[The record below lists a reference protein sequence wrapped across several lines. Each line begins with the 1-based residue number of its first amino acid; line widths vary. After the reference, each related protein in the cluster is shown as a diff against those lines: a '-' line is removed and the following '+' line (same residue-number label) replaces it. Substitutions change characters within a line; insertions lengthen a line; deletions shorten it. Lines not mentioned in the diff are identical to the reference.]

1 VKIYVRIFVAASA
14 FLLILS
20 SISMPVK
27 AATTYG
33 PRIGELLCKIYG
45 TDIAEFAAFD
55 AGEIDLVD
63 SPLTK
68 DLVTKYTGDPTV
80 TLDSYRENGMYQ
92 FDINN
97 NLTMLSYPNW
107 RSPTSYPE
115 FRHAIAHM
123 IDKPFIITNILG
135 GFGAQMEVPVM
146 PWTRWYDLST
156 PLHPYSP
163 ATACQILRDA
173 GWRNSADPNVVEDV
187 HFPPGHEKAGLLLKD
202 WMVTGPHGAGDPG
215 LIFYRRSDK
224 VQRAETGR
232 LLIYGGSGLKGLE
245 DIGIPV
251 DDNLVARSVCSPNVM
266 YKKDFHL
273 YTGGWSLGRDPDLL
287 YDLYNGR
294 YMDWDITVFAQNY
307 CNIND
312 PAFNEYSEK
321 VKFAKDFDVAQT
333 NSYLACQRWG
343 QMVFMFPLWTTAGYM
358 AHKWPW
364 HALNVDSYGVRDW
377 WNLEAIHNPEAGP
390 TGGQLKWG
398 FKSDIEMLNVI
409 YSQSQWDW
417 QILDKL
423 FDSLIKFNPL
433 NIALDMPWMA
443 SSWTAGTW
451 TNPDTGQTASKIT
464 YTLGT
469 GIKWINPITGTVNSA
484 VTPQDVAFSFQ
495 YVYDQAGWNYPS
507 VADLYV
513 NPDGSLKI
521 EIIGNTLTFYE
532 SIASVWALHWIGGL
546 PIIPKSVYELI
557 PDARGF
563 YPGGVYPDTLMGS
576 GNFYFSSYTAG
587 VSCLLT
593 ANRNY
598 WKTIVPDRD
607 TDPLMIAYDWAIFR
621 ANVRSGDWTVSVA
634 DGITVVG
641 AFGWTGPPGNIPEDI
656 NKDGKVDDVDL
667 SYVLSEMGAA
677 WPGGGFVP
685 GGPEVSVTNLV
696 TCKDGGLPKP
706 TLCQRYTACVNV
718 TVNNLWGYGFGFEVS
733 IYANSTRIGSQRVYV
748 GAQESTVVSFTWDPQ
763 SFAIGYY
770 VLRAEVPTAYPA
782 EHDKTDNSIIGGGLT
797 VSKAGDV
804 RCDGQVNV
812 LDLILVA
819 MALNLYNPTADIRHD
834 HVINVLDLIAV
845 ATNLDQS

>member
-1 VKIYVRIFVAASA
+1 MKTHLTILAIAIVTLMALS
-14 FLLILS
+14 LI
-20 SISMPVK
+20 PYK
-27 AATTYG
+27 ANAVPTMG
-33 PRIGELLCKIYG
+33 PRTDSVLISIYG
-45 TDIAEFAAFD
+45 TSAAEFAAFD
-55 AGEIDLVD
+55 ASSIDCVD
-63 SPLTK
+63 WPLGAAEYNAWK
-68 DLVTKYTGDPTV
+68 LDPTKV
-80 TLDSYRENGMYQ
+80 MDSYRELGM
-92 FDINN
+92 FEHDCNN
-97 NLTMLSYPNW
+97 NLTMLSYKTF
-107 RSPTSYPE
+107 RSPTSYVE

-358 AHKWPW
+358 AHKAEF
-364 HALNVDSYGVRDW
+364 HALNAEGYSVRSW
-377 WNLEAIHNPEAGP
+377 WNIYCINKPSIGP
-390 TGGQLKWG
+390 IGGQLRWG
-398 FKSDIEMLNVI
+398 FASDIEALNVI
-409 YSQSQWDW
+409 NSQWVWDW
-417 QILDKL
+417 QILDKF
-423 FDSLIKFNPL
+423 FDSMLAANPI
-433 NIALDMPWMA
+433 NIAVDLPWMCTGA
-443 SSWTAGTW
+443 NPWTVSTW
-451 TNPDTGQTASKIT
+451 TNPDTGKTASKIT
-464 YTLGT
+464 YQLKT
-469 GIKWINPITGTVNSA
+469 GMKWINPITGTVNSTL
-484 VTPQDVAFSFQ
+484 TPADVVHSFQ
-495 YVYDQAGWNYPS
+495 YVYDQVGWNYPS

-521 EIIGNTLTFYE
+521 EVSANTLTFYE
-532 SIASVWALHWIGGL
+532 TIQSVWALHWIGGL
-546 PIIPKSVYELI
+546 PITPKIVYENI
-557 PDARGF
+557 PNAVGF
-563 YPGGVYPDTLMGS
+563 TPGDVEVKQTLMGT
-576 GNFYFSSYTAG
+576 GAWYFVSYSAG
-587 VSCLLT
+587 VSALINS
-593 ANRNY
+593 NRDY
-598 WKTIVPDRD
+598 FMTVVPNIDNDAR
-607 TDPLMIAYDWAIFR
+607 IKIDWGIFSG
-621 ANVRSGDWTVSVA
+621 NVRSGDWT
-634 DGITVVG
+634 
-641 AFGWTGPPGNIPEDI
+641 
-656 NKDGKVDDVDL
+656 
-667 SYVLSEMGAA
+667 
-677 WPGGGFVP
+677 
-685 GGPEVSVTNLV
+685 
-696 TCKDGGLPKP
+696 
-706 TLCQRYTACVNV
+706 
-718 TVNNLWGYGFGFEVS
+718 
-733 IYANSTRIGSQRVYV
+733 
-748 GAQESTVVSFTWDPQ
+748 
-763 SFAIGYY
+763 
-770 VLRAEVPTAYPA
+770 
-782 EHDKTDNSIIGGGLT
+782 
-797 VSKAGDV
+797 
-804 RCDGQVNV
+804 VNV

-819 MALNLYNPTADIRHD
+819 GAVGWTGPKGDIPQD
-834 HVINVLDLIAV
+834 INKDGKVNVLDLIIVSVNIGA
-845 ATNLDQS
+845 SWP